1 MARELKFA
9 MTVDSAALLQVNPKE
24 FYTKALLANRSSS
37 EFRQVLNIKEK
48 TKIGSLSFGTLLFPA
63 ECDWQ
68 GGNSTLGAKEMDVC
82 KAQIGSEVCMYEMET
97 SFLADWM
104 NSGSNGD
111 WMPANFASFFFE
123 ELGRDV
129 NDKLEVLTWQGDSSV
144 TFDEDDP
151 TTFIGICDGLEKM
164 LCGATIPSGQVIAGA
179 TVDASNVIAEL
190 TKVYN
195 VIPKEVR
202 QTKADV
208 KWFVSQ
214 NIADAYLLAVATQS
228 AEQYTNKEPELKFL
242 GFNLSI
248 GTGMSDNVM
257 TVSLRDNYVFLA
269 DMVSDPEDL
278 NVIDMSKTTGDK
290 KWRVR
295 SDFKVGFNYLNDA
308 EWVVYG
314 LDCAS

>member
-24 FYTKALLANRSSS
+24 FYTKALLDNRSSA

-48 TKIGSLSFGTLLFPA
+48 TKIGSLSFGSLILPA
-63 ECDWQ
+63 ECDYQ

-82 KAQIGSEVCMYEMET
+82 KAQIGTEVCMYELET

-104 NSGSNGD
+104 NSGSNGE
-111 WMPANFASFFFE
+111 WMPADFASFFFE

-129 NDKLEVLTWQGDSSV
+129 NDKLEYLTWQGDSSV
-144 TFDEDDP
+144 VFDEEDP

-164 LCGATIPSGQVIAGA
+164 LCDATIPSGQVITGT

-195 VIPKEVR
+195 AIPKAVK
-202 QTKADV
+202 QKKGDV
-208 KWFVSQ
+208 KWFISQ
-214 NIADAYLLAVATQS
+214 NIADAYLLAVAVQS
-228 AEQYTNKEPELKFL
+228 AEQYTNKEPLLTFL
-242 GFNLSI
+242 GYPLTI
-248 GTGMSDNVM
+248 GTGMSDN
-257 TVSLRDNYVFLA
+257 TQTLSLQSNYVFLA
-269 DMVSDPEDL
+269 DMVSDPSDL
-278 NVIDMSKTTGDK
+278 IVIDLSKTTGDK

-308 EWVVYG
+308 EWVTYG